1 MSDALKAEIRGLK
14 AAQKAMTAI
23 VRELNG
29 TPILNAMR
37 DATLIVLRSAK
48 INVPVDTGR
57 LNASITPEVKQAGTQ
72 VIGIVGTK
80 VKYGA
85 KIEQPGRVRRKGQTD
100 QRVAAVVVVDFEAL
114 VEIFGCRSGPG
125 RGKLDDRHA
134 DHGAETVPAIG
145 GRLHI
150 GEEIVF
156 VAASGAA
163 AIRLTGARSLSGS

>member
-85 KIEQPGRVRRKGQTD
+85 KIEQPGRVRRKGK
-100 QRVAAVVVVDFEAL
+100 RPYLKPAL
-114 VEIFGCRSGPG
+114 VDNQARIFKRLDNAVAEIIQRNDS
-125 RGKLDDRHA
+125 A
-134 DHGAETVPAIG
+134 G
-145 GRLHI
+145 G
-150 GEEIVF
+150 E
-156 VAASGAA
+156 
-163 AIRLTGARSLSGS
+163 